1 MKVDNS
7 SYVKM
12 VLKNNKEIALA
23 VDKGVDA
30 FIRGFKKSLNQISMG
45 AEQLTWY
52 SACYFSRYQSECK
65 ELSKEDIRVTVC
77 LYEFFTRKDP
87 VADLILICVKY
98 IFNFYDKKERI
109 RILAMVYDVYENYNS
124 PPGVPFGY
132 GKDDYDIKDCED
144 FLAIQAD
151 SPESRLLLEKI
162 AHACEFSL
170 WDIAREPF
178 MDTNSIINPA
188 KITTDLVVRKT
199 VAYAFS
205 KAAAESMTLTLVL
218 RKKIKQ
224 KRSQSSSCILLL
236 WFSTGSRNGSQKTK
250 NAKPRLLSYSLQ
262 QQTGNFFLPDRILSA
277 ARNISPFAFSE

>member
-1 MKVDNS
+1 M
-7 SYVKM
+7 M
-12 VLKNNKEIALA
+12 VC
-23 VDKGVDA
+23 
-30 FIRGFKKSLNQISMG
+30 F
-45 AEQLTWY
+45 
-52 SACYFSRYQSECK
+52 C
-65 ELSKEDIRVTVC
+65 
-77 LYEFFTRKDP
+77 EFFTRKDP

-218 RKKIKQ
+218 RKKLNKSGARVALAFFYYGLVQ
-224 KRSQSSSCILLL
+224 EAAMAARKLKMLNPDYYHILYNNKLEM
-236 WFSTGSRNGSQKTK
+236 F
-250 NAKPRLLSYSLQ
+250 
-262 QQTGNFFLPDRILSA
+262 FFLIESYLPPEIYH
-277 ARNISPFAFSE
+277 P